1 MRTKCLLVFSLL
13 WIFGFTTIQAQ
24 CDANNFT
31 VTVSPSSCPGDGNI
45 EVLLPGG
52 PPCTGWQV
60 ILTNPGGVETIR
72 NIPADGGP
80 IDFNSLA
87 IGDYSIRLVNGTTE
101 LFYTN
106 NPVQVTTTYQVMQ
119 ISGSS
124 QAPSCSNGA
133 TQYTPD
139 GTLDITIDNGGNGPF
154 LYEVTSQFGLQ
165 SFGPTADTSHTF
177 GNMEGGEA
185 VSFTVTDMGCGVS
198 QTQNP
203 VISTNNTRVSEY
215 FAANYSRRC
224 LPECDRFDVT
234 FNIFVYSQNGQ
245 NNVQLPGNATIVVN
259 GGTPQNLSFINV
271 NGNTVNFSYPSG
283 LVENDSYELLFN
295 DGCDIFGTT
304 DTAPPMDNDF
314 LLVDPD
320 LFYDSAT
327 CSFSHLVNITGAGFT
342 GSGGIDNISFFC
354 SDNASNSITIEQEIS
369 PGTWTTILSTS
380 SLNINNRISQPLP
393 GPGRYRVTGSDPCHS
408 VSKEFDTLVGFN
420 PLNEMTIN
428 ESSSIL
434 EGTGALVIDRVPTM
448 GSSATIPATTYEI
461 SPVPFVP
468 SLTINPGHP
477 FSLAGSYTINFP
489 VTYTTAIN
497 RSFIGDL
504 PPGDYEINITDVCNN
519 QAQRLHTVSTLAQY
533 NPSIQVIN
541 GCFNSSRIVYDMNPA
556 NVASTLN
563 PRAEVEL
570 WTDNGNGELG
580 TLVQG
585 DIPPDFL
592 SGSFDNVM
600 SGDYILRFANINF
613 RSINLNENFSVVTL
627 NNNDREYR
635 TSVTVASFQ
644 SITVS
649 TSGSFCDLNDTSSG
663 FIYAEITGGTPTYPM
678 TYELFDVSNPS
689 IAIQTHTETDI
700 SVTNHLFQ
708 NVSDGSYQVRIS
720 TPCDGLDSNI
730 DLIPAPIQPS
740 ISANNNGVICAPGGD
755 VDLSINLP
763 ETLFDIVW
771 TDNQGNTVGI
781 GSAIT
786 ASVTAPTLFTAT
798 YEFNPQFCTSSV
810 INSNSVQVQ
819 IDFLPELAQIGVES
833 TTCDVSG
840 ANYTLTVELTGTS
853 PYMVMGIGAP
863 GAFNGNVWTS
873 DPIPAGTDYNVD
885 FVDVNTCSTLTVS
898 DVAPNCCVFQ
908 VNCPIFPPMTVEC
921 YDDIPLATSLTEV
934 EFETLGNG
942 NGSIGDFPCGI
953 IEITAANSPDT
964 GNCGTTTIIRTY
976 TVTEYEDTNDNG
988 IRDPGEVT
996 VLNTLSCQQNIMVID
1011 TQAPV
1016 FMESLPADIT
1026 AICNDIPMVVT
1037 LTAIDNCDSNV
1048 QVVFD
1053 EAITNDLN
1061 CANGYSITRT
1071 WTATDC
1077 TGNPNTHTQI
1087 ITIPPTGPIMT
1098 DYDEEITVICGKE
1111 IPPVPNLV
1119 FTGGCGDYMV
1129 NFTEETLLSSNTD
1142 DFIIERLWEVTD
1154 SCGNIELFQQI
1165 ITVVQPDRESVTID
1179 ICIMDDSIDLIS
1191 YLPSSFDANG
1201 TFENVSGNETLNGSI
1216 FNPSHFGVRE
1226 HHISYSSTDGT
1237 CKYFVDFFIRI
1248 NTDCVPCNTSEI
1260 LASNTVT
1267 ANSDGINDFF
1277 EIQGGEYCDYVF
1289 GLQIFNRWGQ
1299 IIYESDNYKNDWSG
1313 FSPNN
1318 AFGSSRTL
1326 PSGTYYYIIS
1336 VQNQEVEPINGFIYL
1351 GAD

>member
-1 MRTKCLLVFSLL
+1 MKLERLLMLVLL
-13 WIFGFTTIQAQ
+13 WIFAVITMQAQ

-31 VTVSPSSCPGDGNI
+31 VTVSPGSCPADGNI

-52 PPCTGWQV
+52 PPCTGWQA

-72 NIPADGGP
+72 NIPTDGGP

-87 IGDYSIRLVNGTTE
+87 VGDYTIRLVNGTTE
-101 LFYTN
+101 LFYAN
-106 NPVQVTTTYQVMQ
+106 NPVQVTTTYQAMQ

-124 QAPSCSNGA
+124 QSPSCPNTA

-165 SFGPTADTSHTF
+165 SFGPTSNTSHTF
-177 GNMEGGEA
+177 GNMEGGES
-185 VSFTVTDMGCGVS
+185 VSFTVTDTGCNVS
-198 QTQNP
+198 QTQDPIIASNDD
-203 VISTNNTRVSEY
+203 IVSNY
-215 FAANYSRRC
+215 FGANFSRDC
-224 LPECDRFDVT
+224 LSGCDRYNVDFRIV
-234 FNIFVYSQNGQ
+234 VYSQNGQ
-245 NNVQLPGNATIVVN
+245 NNVQLPGNATISVN
-259 GGTPQNLSFINV
+259 GGTPENLSFANV
-271 NGNTVNFSYPSG
+271 NGNTINFSYPPG
-283 LVENDSYELLFN
+283 LGENDTYELVFD
-295 DGCDIFGTT
+295 DGCTVFGETA
-304 DTAPPMDNDF
+304 TAPLMDNDF
-314 LLVDPD
+314 LNVFPD
-320 LFYDSAT
+320 VIYEEAT
-327 CSFSHLVNITGAGFT
+327 CSFLHVINVR
-342 GSGGIDNISFFC
+342 GSGFINISPGSNDNVSFFC
-354 SDNASNSITIEQEIS
+354 APNSANTFTIDQETS
-369 PGTWTTILSTS
+369 PGTWVTIFSGN
-380 SLNINNRISQPLP
+380 SLDVNNLFYTLP
-393 GPGRYRVTGSDPCHS
+393 GPGHYRAIGTDDCHTVTR
-408 VSKEFDTLVGFN
+408 EFDTLDETD
-420 PLNEMTIN
+420 PLDQMTIN
-428 ESSSIL
+428 DSSSIL
-434 EGTGALVIDRVPTM
+434 EGTGAVVIDRTPTM
-448 GSSATIPATTYEI
+448 GSSAPIPATTYEI

-468 SLTINPGHP
+468 SLTINPGNP
-477 FSLAGSYTINFP
+477 FSLAGPYTINFP
-489 VTYTTAIN
+489 VTYTTSIN

-533 NPSIQVIN
+533 NPSIQVVN
-541 GCFNSSRIVYDMNPA
+541 GCFNSSRIIYDMNPT

-600 SGDYILRFANINF
+600 SGDYILRFVNINF
-613 RSINLNENFSVVTL
+613 RSTNLNENFSVVTL

-663 FIYAEITGGTPTYPM
+663 FIYTEITGGTPTYPM

-730 DLIPAPIQPS
+730 DLIPAPIQAS
-740 ISANNNGVICAPGGD
+740 ISANNNGAICAPGGD
-755 VDLSINLP
+755 VDLSIDLP

-771 TDNQGNTVGI
+771 TDDQGNTVGI

-786 ASVTAPTLFTAT
+786 ALVTSPTLFTAT
-798 YEFNPQFCTSSV
+798 YEFNPQFCASSV
-810 INSNSVQVQ
+810 INSNSVQMQ
-819 IDFLPELAQIGVES
+819 IDFLQELAQIGLES

-863 GAFNGNVWTS
+863 GTFNGNVWTS
-873 DPIPAGTDYNVD
+873 DPIPAGIDYNVN
-885 FVDVNTCSTLTVS
+885 FEDVNTCSTLTVS

-908 VNCPIFPPMTVEC
+908 VTCPTFLPMSVAC
-921 YDDIPLATSLTEV
+921 YNDLPSATNLTEV
-934 EFETLGNG
+934 EFEALGNAD
-942 NGSIGDFPCGI
+942 GSIGDFPCGI
-953 IEITAANSPDT
+953 IEVTAANSQDM
-964 GNCGTTTIIRTY
+964 GNCSTIVTRTY
-976 TVTEYEDTNDNG
+976 TITEYEDTNSNG
-988 IRDPGEVT
+988 VRDTGENAI
-996 VLNTLSCQQNIMVID
+996 LNTLGCQQTITIEDTIPPAFVENLPVDISVSCDAIPVANI
-1011 TQAPV
+1011 
-1016 FMESLPADIT
+1016 
-1026 AICNDIPMVVT
+1026 
-1037 LTAIDNCDSNV
+1037 LTATDNCDPNV
-1048 QVVFD
+1048 QV
-1053 EAITNDLN
+1053 
-1061 CANGYSITRT
+1061 S
-1071 WTATDC
+1071 
-1077 TGNPNTHTQI
+1077 
-1087 ITIPPTGPIMT
+1087 
-1098 DYDEEITVICGKE
+1098 
-1111 IPPVPNLV
+1111 
-1119 FTGGCGDYMV
+1119 
-1129 NFTEETLLSSNTD
+1129 FTEETIFSNISD

-1179 ICIMDDSIDLIS
+1179 ICIEDDSIDLIS

-1216 FNPSHFGVRE
+1216 FNPSNFGVRE
-1226 HHISYSSTDGT
+1226 HHISYSSADGT

-1299 IIYESDNYKNDWSG
+1299 IIYESDNYRNDWSG